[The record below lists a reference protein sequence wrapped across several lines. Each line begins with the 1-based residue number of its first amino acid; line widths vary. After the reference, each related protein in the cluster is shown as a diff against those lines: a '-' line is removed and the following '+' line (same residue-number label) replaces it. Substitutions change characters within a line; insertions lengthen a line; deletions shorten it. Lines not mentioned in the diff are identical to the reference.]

1 MRPLI
6 SVICP
11 VYNAED
17 YLQQTLEC
25 IKNQTYKE
33 LEILLIDDGSIDNS
47 LEICFI
53 EAKKDERIK
62 VIHTDN
68 NGVASARNLGLSKVT
83 GEYVSFIDS
92 DDIVAPNFF
101 EVMINA
107 ALRTNEAIVT
117 CRYYNEE
124 KHDYDSFSKI
134 KRIDKP
140 VVIEVID
147 FTKYRYTN
155 RYAHTVV
162 WGGYTKVAS

>member
-25 IKNQTYKE
+25 IINQTYKE
-33 LEILLIDDGSIDNS
+33 LEILMIDDGSNDNS
-47 LEICFI
+47 LAICLR
-53 EAKKDERIK
+53 EAKKDGRIK

-68 NGVASARNLGLSKVT
+68 KGVASARNLGLSKVT

-92 DDIVAPNFF
+92 DDIVAPCFF

-124 KHDYDSFSKI
+124 KYDYDSFTQI
-134 KRIDKP
+134 KRIDEP
-140 VVIEVID
+140 VIEVID
-147 FTKYRYTN
+147 FKKYRYTN
-155 RYAHTVV
+155 RYAHTVI
-162 WGGYTKVAS
+162 WGGGIQK